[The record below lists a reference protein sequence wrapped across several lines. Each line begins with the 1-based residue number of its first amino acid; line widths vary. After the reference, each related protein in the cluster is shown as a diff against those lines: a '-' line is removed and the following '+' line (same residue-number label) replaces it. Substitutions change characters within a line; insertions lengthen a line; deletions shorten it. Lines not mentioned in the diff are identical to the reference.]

1 MFCELIHLAEK
12 DLPSSRKTLETRT
25 RSLGYFGHMLDFNLS
40 QVEAHYAYDRLHT
53 RDNARQARA
62 SEPRPRHSLSLALC
76 NIVVV
81 FNGFSLSQSTEMQ
94 RKERVEGMR
103 QKQR

>member
-12 DLPSSRKTLETRT
+12 DLLSSRKTLETRT

-53 RDNARQARA
+53 RDNARREPA
-62 SEPRPRHSLSLALC
+62 SHGQDTLSLALC

-94 RKERVEGMR
+94 RKERVERMR